1 MRSRPAPFTQER
13 RALTTLLWALGA
25 VGLLVFSIL
34 GASRGEADAVIAL
47 IPAALVGIVLLAR
60 PEVGVMALTS
70 TFFLPVPESL
80 ERIGPFNI
88 YEILSAVLAAM
99 LLARLAIERR
109 LDILKSRQVQCICL
123 LLLTMWVNTIF
134 NDRTVP
140 FGRLAPSSWED
151 QPIRTLSRDLD
162 STDLRFRYAF
172 LCSMYVVF
180 CVAFVRRRWQIL
192 LLIGLVVSFVLM
204 TSPNAIWHALTSEG
218 AFDETRASATFG
230 IAAAR
235 NANRLAFFCVLAIT
249 FIGYAMQGLK
259 SRPVTLLGAP
269 VIVMLVVTIFLSAS
283 RSGFLNLGLLSL
295 LFLYRTGL
303 TRGRIVGL
311 MLVLLVAG
319 VAVLTL
325 VPESHLE
332 RITAFFATDRA
343 VDSTGSSGGSNLAR
357 MEMLR
362 VGLRMFADNPLL
374 GVGIGNSRW
383 LAIVEYGGLR
393 ISGLHNSYVTALVE
407 GGLVLMAAYLLLFW
421 SILASLARTRRLA
434 AVSPGLQLGWV
445 VEATWTSFLLLLV
458 FSAFADVWHE
468 ISLFLLTALSVTL
481 ERLYRREAAIVPAA
495 RELAAA

>member
-1 MRSRPAPFTQER
+1 M
-13 RALTTLLWALGA
+13 
-25 VGLLVFSIL
+25 
-34 GASRGEADAVIAL
+34 IAF

-70 TFFLPVPESL
+70 TFFLPIPESL
-80 ERIGPFNI
+80 EYIGPFNI
-88 YEILSAVLAAM
+88 YAILSAILAAL

-109 LDILKSRQVQCICL
+109 LDVLKSRQVQCVCL
-123 LLLTMWVNTIF
+123 LLLAMWVNTIV

-162 STDLRFRYAF
+162 STDLRFRYA
-172 LCSMYVVF
+172 LLYSMYVVF

-204 TSPNAIWHALTSEG
+204 TSPNAIWHALTSVG
-218 AFDETRASATFG
+218 TLDETRASATFG
-230 IAAAR
+230 IVAAR
-235 NANRLAFFCVLAIT
+235 NSNRLAFFCVLAIT

-259 SRPVTLLGAP
+259 SRPLTLLGAP

-283 RSGFLNLGLLSL
+283 RSGLLNLGLLSA

-303 TRGRIVGL
+303 GRGRIVGL
-311 MLVLLVAG
+311 VLVLLVAG

-325 VPESHLE
+325 VPEAHLA
-332 RITAFFATDRA
+332 RITAFFATDR
-343 VDSTGSSGGSNLAR
+343 DMDSGGSNLAR

-407 GGLVLMAAYLLLFW
+407 GGLLLMAAYLLLFW

-434 AVSPGLQLGWV
+434 ALAPGPQLGWA

-481 ERLYRREAAIVPAA
+481 ERLYQREAAIVPA